1 MRAAGGF
8 ARFAV
13 TMLVRRTDTPVVRSR
28 RATIVM
34 AQRHTKTRCGGGY
47 RLNGHR
53 KRQREG
59 NQYAGDS

>member
-1 MRAAGGF
+1 
-8 ARFAV
+8 
-13 TMLVRRTDTPVVRSR
+13 MLVRRADTPVVRSR

-47 RLNGHR
+47 RLNGYR